1 MTIPEDMNELVDVN
15 IDRVDLVG
23 KAANGHRFILA
34 KSTAGS
40 PGLIAPDMVRD
51 LLKEADSAPAS
62 ADLEA
67 FEGIASV
74 LKAGRALSSAN
85 ESTLRSAAEAIQKV
99 LASLPAPEEAP
110 VEKETPVAEDPAA
123 ATVII
128 DVPLTKT
135 ATAADAP
142 AEAIVTDAP
151 VLEVAKGEEPGTVEE
166 VEKAGSLMAVYDAS
180 GKLVGV
186 IKPNALTIVDS
197 GKAAPAEEVEAEK
210 AEEPAAEPFEE
221 AAAESVTEPADEIQP
236 EDGAPAEA
244 LGDDEELIPGTETVK
259 SPIGKSAETE
269 TTVTQAPD
277 VAVLLKEA
285 LAPLVEKIAHAA
297 DLADEVRL
305 LKERVEAYGREPDD
319 RKSPLLNG
327 ADGTAGI
334 AKRSAEKDV
343 LVDLTKAVEIAKE
356 AGDPTKLVNAQQAL
370 AFAAIKDRFSG
381 NL

>member
-23 KAANGHRFILA
+23 KAANGHRFLLA
-34 KSTAGS
+34 KSTS
-40 PGLIAPDMVRD
+40 DSHGLIAPDMVRD
-51 LLKEADSAPAS
+51 LIKEADAAPTI

-67 FEGIASV
+67 FEGITSV

-85 ESTLRSAAEAIQKV
+85 EKTLRSAAEAIQKV

-110 VEKETPVAEDPAA
+110 VEKETPVAEETTAET
-123 ATVII
+123 TVE
-128 DVPLTKT
+128 K
-135 ATAADAP
+135 DA
-142 AEAIVTDAP
+142 AEAIVTDVP
-151 VLEVAKGEEPGTVEE
+151 VLEVAKGEEPGAVEE
-166 VEKAGSLMAVYDAS
+166 VEKAGTLMAVYDAK

-186 IKPNALTIVDS
+186 IKPNALTVVDS
-197 GKAAPAEEVEAEK
+197 GDAAPAAEVEAEK
-210 AEEPAAEPFEE
+210 AEEPKVEEVE
-221 AAAESVTEPADEIQP
+221 AAAEDTTEPSDEIQP

-259 SPIGKSAETE
+259 SPIGKSAETV
-269 TTVTQAPD
+269 TNTVTQAPD
-277 VAVLLKEA
+277 VAALLKEA

-297 DLADEVRL
+297 DLADEVKV

-327 ADGTAGI
+327 ATGEAGI
-334 AKRSAEKDV
+334 AKRSADNDELATLAKS
-343 LVDLTKAVEIAKE
+343 VELAKE
-356 AGDPTKLVNAQQAL
+356 SGDPSKIVNAQQAY
-370 AFAAIKDRFSG
+370 AYESIKNRFSG

>member
-1 MTIPEDMNELVDVN
+1 MTIPEDMSELVDVS

-23 KAANGHRFILA
+23 KAANGRAFLLA
-34 KSTAGS
+34 KSTAET
-40 PGLIAPDMVRD
+40 PNLITPETVRD
-51 LLKEADSAPAS
+51 LIKEADAEPAS

-67 FEGIASV
+67 FEGITSV

-85 ESTLRSAAEAIQKV
+85 EKTLRSAAEAIQKV

-128 DVPLTKT
+128 DVPILKT
-135 ATAADAP
+135 APVGDAP
-142 AEAIVTDAP
+142 EAVEKDAEEVTAEAP
-151 VLEVAKGEEPGTVEE
+151 VEE
-166 VEKAGSLMAVYDAS
+166 VEKAGTLMAVYDAK

-186 IKPNALTIVDS
+186 IKPNALTVVDS
-197 GKAAPAEEVEAEK
+197 GDAAPTAEVEAEK
-210 AEEPAAEPFEE
+210 AEEPEVEEVE
-221 AAAESVTEPADEIQP
+221 AAAEDTTEPSDEIQP

-259 SPIGKSAETE
+259 SPIGKSAETV
-269 TTVTQAPD
+269 TNTVTQAPD
-277 VAVLLKEA
+277 VAALLKEA

-297 DLADEVRL
+297 DLADEVKV

-327 ADGTAGI
+327 ATGEAGI
-334 AKRSAEKDV
+334 AKRSADNDELATLAKS
-343 LVDLTKAVEIAKE
+343 VELAKE
-356 AGDPTKLVNAQQAL
+356 AGDPTALVNAQQAY
-370 AFAAIKDRFSG
+370 AYAAILDRFQ
-381 NL
+381 N

>member
-23 KAANGHRFILA
+23 KAANGHRFLLA
-34 KSTAGS
+34 KSASDS

-51 LLKEADSAPAS
+51 LIKEADAEPAS
-62 ADLEA
+62 ADLAA

-110 VEKETPVAEDPAA
+110 VEKETPVATDPAA

-128 DVPLTKT
+128 DAPILKT
-135 ATAADAP
+135 APVGDAP
-142 AEAIVTDAP
+142 EAVEKDAAEAIIADVP
-151 VLEVAKGEEPGTVEE
+151 VLYEAGTVEV
-166 VEKAGSLMAVYDAS
+166 VEKAGTLMAVYDAK

-197 GKAAPAEEVEAEK
+197 GDAAPAPEVEAEK
-210 AEEPAAEPFEE
+210 AEEPEVEEVE
-221 AAAESVTEPADEIQP
+221 AAAEETVTEPSDEVQP

-269 TTVTQAPD
+269 TVTQAPD
-277 VAVLLKEA
+277 VAALLKEA

-297 DLADEVRL
+297 DLAGEVKV

-327 ADGTAGI
+327 ATGEAGI
-334 AKRSAEKDV
+334 AKRSADNDE
-343 LVDLTKAVEIAKE
+343 LTTLAKSVEIAKE
-356 AGDPTKLVNAQQAL
+356 TGDPSKLADAQQAY
-370 AFAAIKDRFSG
+370 AFAAIKNRFQ
-381 NL
+381 N